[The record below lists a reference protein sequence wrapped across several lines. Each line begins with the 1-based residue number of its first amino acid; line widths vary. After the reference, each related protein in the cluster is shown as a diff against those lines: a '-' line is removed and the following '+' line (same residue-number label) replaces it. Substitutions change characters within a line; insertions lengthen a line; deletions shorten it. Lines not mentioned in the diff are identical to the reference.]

1 MPWRERPPYTRKPF
15 RGRMVGSSNLP
26 RPTTLPCLPPVFTRA
41 GELAESAVSTAVLKV
56 VKFRNRSRDS
66 VGTGEKGSFVLEMP
80 NNQRYQ
86 PKVIVP
92 PSATHRGPS
101 ILTRATWFVKA
112 FLRRSLISSVF
123 EQKRFQLLF
132 LAAGGSSNPCYVS
145 NREER
150 WFIVTR

>member
-66 VGTGEKGSFVLEMP
+66 VPQEARGLVGTIRYRASFEGFQFSPFPILSNIIGLRTERSEEHTSELQSRRDIVCRLLLEKKKTSE
-80 NNQRYQ
+80 
-86 PKVIVP
+86 
-92 PSATHRGPS
+92 S
-101 ILTRATWFVKA
+101 
-112 FLRRSLISSVF
+112 
-123 EQKRFQLLF
+123 
-132 LAAGGSSNPCYVS
+132 
-145 NREER
+145 
-150 WFIVTR
+150 

>member
-66 VGTGEKGSFVLEMP
+66 VPQEARGLVGTIRYRASFEGFQFSPFPILSNIIGLRTEAISTTFSGCERVFYSLLCLEP
-80 NNQRYQ
+80 
-86 PKVIVP
+86 
-92 PSATHRGPS
+92 RG
-101 ILTRATWFVKA
+101 AMVHCNA
-112 FLRRSLISSVF
+112 
-123 EQKRFQLLF
+123 
-132 LAAGGSSNPCYVS
+132 LAASFDASHGPDLIELG
-145 NREER
+145 R
-150 WFIVTR
+150 